1 MQAPHQLYLQY
12 MVQWVYN
19 KGLSFGSLVNYW
31 QSKEIYR
38 NHP

>member
-1 MQAPHQLYLQY
+1 MQAPHHLYLQY

-19 KGLSFGSLVNYW
+19 KGLSFESLVNYW
-31 QSKEIYR
+31 QSKEIYQ